1 LIKFIA
7 EKMEDH
13 SMEQI
18 MEAIMN
24 EEKLALMTTEYEE

>member
-1 LIKFIA
+1 
-7 EKMEDH
+7 MEDH

-24 EEKLALMTTEYEE
+24 DEKLALMTTEYEEQK